1 MQVPTIR
8 DVYRARQT
16 IAPYFQRTPLHY
28 SMGLSEMLDAEVYI
42 KHEEHLPLGAFKS
55 RGGVNLLFNLSE
67 EEKRRGLIT
76 SSTGN
81 HGQSLAS
88 AGREFG
94 ARVLIGLP
102 ENANPVKVAAMR
114 SLGAELIFHGET
126 FDDARDY
133 CERLAREEGYRY
145 VHAVNEPHLI
155 AGVGTASLEIIED
168 LPDVDVIMLPLGGGS
183 GIAVNEPHLI
193 AGVGTASLEIIED
206 LPDVDVIM
214 LPLGGGSGIAGAC
227 IVAKAIDSGIQVIA
241 VQSEAAPAAYLSW
254 KQGELV
260 DAPMETFAEG
270 VATKSGY
277 ELPQRIMR
285 GMLDDFLLVSDDD
298 IRRAIGL
305 LVEKAHTLAEP
316 AGATALAGAVKH
328 ANSLKGKKV
337 SVTISGANITADRLA
352 EALKVYQESER

>member
-1 MQVPTIR
+1 MQAPTIR
-8 DVYRARQT
+8 DVYRARKT

-28 SMGLSEMLDAEVYI
+28 SMGLSELLDAEVYL

-55 RGGVNLLFNLSE
+55 RGGINLLSSLSDD
-67 EEKRRGLIT
+67 EKRRGLIT

-81 HGQSLAS
+81 HGQSIAS

-94 ARVLIGLP
+94 VQVLIGLP

-114 SLGAELIFHGET
+114 SLGAELIFHGEN

-145 VHAVNEPHLI
+145 IHAVNEPALI

-168 LPDVDVIMLPLGGGS
+168 LPD
-183 GIAVNEPHLI
+183 
-193 AGVGTASLEIIED
+193 IE
-206 LPDVDVIM
+206 VMM

-227 IVAKAIDSGIQVIA
+227 IVAKSIAPSIQVYA

-254 KQGELV
+254 KKGELV
-260 DAPMETFAEG
+260 EAPTDTFAEG
-270 VATKSGY
+270 VATKAGY
-277 ELPQRIMR
+277 ELPQRIMADL
-285 GMLDDFLLVSDDD
+285 LDDFLLVNDDD

-316 AGATALAGAVKH
+316 AGATAVAGAVKH
-328 ANSLKGKKV
+328 ADRLKGKKV
-337 SVTISGANITADRLA
+337 SITVSGANITAERLA
-352 EALKVYQESER
+352 ESLFTYMQDGR

>member
-8 DVYRARQT
+8 DVYRARRT

-28 SMGLSEMLDAEVYI
+28 SMGLSEFLDAEVYI

-55 RGGVNLLFNLSE
+55 RGGINLLINLSS

-81 HGQSLAS
+81 HGQSIAS

-94 ARVLIGLP
+94 VRVLIGLP

-114 SLGAELIFHGET
+114 SLGAELIFHGDN
-126 FDDARDY
+126 FDDAKDY
-133 CERLAREEGYRY
+133 CERLAREEGYRF
-145 VHAVNEPHLI
+145 VHAVNEPLLI

-168 LPDVDVIMLPLGGGS
+168 LPDIDVML
-183 GIAVNEPHLI
+183 
-193 AGVGTASLEIIED
+193 
-206 LPDVDVIM
+206 

-227 IVAKAIDSGIQVIA
+227 IVAKSIDPSIQVIA
-241 VQSEAAPAAYLSW
+241 VQSDAAPAAYLSW
-254 KQGELV
+254 KQGEIV
-260 DAPMETFAEG
+260 EAPVETFAEG
-270 VATKSGY
+270 VATKAGY
-277 ELPQRIMR
+277 ELPQRIMTDL
-285 GMLDDFLLVSDDD
+285 LDDFLLVSDDD

-328 ANSLKGKKV
+328 ADRLKGKKV
-337 SVTISGANITADRLA
+337 SITVSGANITADRLA
-352 EALKVYQESER
+352 EALAIYRDSDG

>member
-1 MQVPTIR
+1 MQMPTIR
-8 DVYRARQT
+8 DVYRARKT
-16 IAPYFQRTPLHY
+16 IAPYFKPTPVQY
-28 SMGLSEMLDAEVYI
+28 SMGLSELLAAEVYI

-55 RGGVNLLFNLSE
+55 RGGINLLADLSP

-81 HGQSLAS
+81 HGQSIAS

-94 ARVLIGLP
+94 VRVIIGLP

-114 SLGAELIFHGET
+114 SLGADLIFHGET
-126 FDDARDY
+126 FDDAMEY

-145 VHAVNEPHLI
+145 VHAVNEPQLI
-155 AGVGTASLEIIED
+155 AGVGTASLEIIEEV
-168 LPDVDVIMLPLGGGS
+168 PD
-183 GIAVNEPHLI
+183 
-193 AGVGTASLEIIED
+193 IE
-206 LPDVDVIM
+206 VMM

-227 IVAKAIDSGIQVIA
+227 IVAKAIDPSIQVYA

-254 KQGELV
+254 RQGELV
-260 DAPMETFAEG
+260 DASTETFAEG

-277 ELPQRIMR
+277 ALPQRIMR
-285 GMLDDFLLVSDDD
+285 NLLDDFLLVSDDD

-328 ANSLKGKKV
+328 AGRLKGRKV
-337 SVTISGANITADRLA
+337 SITVTGANITAERLA
-352 EALKVYQESER
+352 EALEVYQGTDG

>member
-1 MQVPTIR
+1 MQNPTIR
-8 DVYRARQT
+8 DVYQARKT
-16 IAPYFQRTPLHY
+16 IAPYFRPTPLQH
-28 SMGLSEMLDAEVYI
+28 SMGLSELLGAEVYI

-55 RGGVNLLFNLSE
+55 RGGINLLANLSP

-81 HGQSLAS
+81 HGQSIAS

-94 ARVLIGLP
+94 VRVLIGLP

-126 FDDARDY
+126 FDDAREH

-145 VHAVNEPHLI
+145 VHAVNEPLLI
-155 AGVGTASLEIIED
+155 AGVGTAALEIIEEM
-168 LPDVDVIMLPLGGGS
+168 PDIDVM
-183 GIAVNEPHLI
+183 
-193 AGVGTASLEIIED
+193 
-206 LPDVDVIM
+206 M

-227 IVAKAIDSGIQVIA
+227 IVAKAIDPSIQVYA

-260 DAPMETFAEG
+260 DAPMATFAEG
-270 VATKSGY
+270 IATQSGY
-277 ELPQRIMR
+277 ELPQRVMADL
-285 GMLDDFLLVSDDD
+285 LDDFLLVSDDD

-328 ANSLKGKKV
+328 ADRLKGKKV
-337 SVTISGANITADRLA
+337 SITVSGANITAERLA
-352 EALKVYQESER
+352 EALHVYRAAAE

>member
-1 MQVPTIR
+1 MLTPTIR
-8 DVYRARQT
+8 DVYQARRT
-16 IAPYFQRTPLHY
+16 ISPHFQRTPLHY
-28 SMGLSEMLDAEVYI
+28 SMGLSEVLNAEVYI

-55 RGGVNLLFNLSE
+55 RGGINLLANITSE
-67 EEKRRGLIT
+67 ERQRGLIT
-76 SSTGN
+76 ASTGN

-94 ARVLIGLP
+94 VRVLIGLP
-102 ENANPVKVAAMR
+102 ENANPVKVAGMR

-145 VHAVNEPHLI
+145 VHAVNEPLLI

-168 LPDVDVIMLPLGGGS
+168 LPDVEVM
-183 GIAVNEPHLI
+183 
-193 AGVGTASLEIIED
+193 
-206 LPDVDVIM
+206 M

-227 IVAKAIDSGIQVIA
+227 IVAKSIDPSIQVYA
-241 VQSEAAPAAYLSW
+241 VQSDAAPAAYLSW
-254 KQGELV
+254 KQGEIVEAL
-260 DAPMETFAEG
+260 METFAEG

-277 ELPQRIMR
+277 ELPQRIMADL
-285 GMLDDFLLVSDDD
+285 LDDCLLVSDDD

-328 ANSLKGKKV
+328 ADRLKGKKV
-337 SVTISGANITADRLA
+337 SITVSGANITASRLA
-352 EALKVYQESER
+352 EALAVYQASSK

>member
-1 MQVPTIR
+1 MQAPTIR
-8 DVYRARQT
+8 DVYRARKT

-28 SMGLSEMLDAEVYI
+28 SMGLSELLDAEVYL

-55 RGGVNLLFNLSE
+55 RGGINLLSSLSDD
-67 EEKRRGLIT
+67 EKRRGLIT

-81 HGQSLAS
+81 HGQSIAS

-94 ARVLIGLP
+94 VRVLIGLP

-114 SLGAELIFHGET
+114 SLGAELIFHGEN

-145 VHAVNEPHLI
+145 IHAVNEPALI

-168 LPDVDVIMLPLGGGS
+168 LPD
-183 GIAVNEPHLI
+183 
-193 AGVGTASLEIIED
+193 IE
-206 LPDVDVIM
+206 VMM

-227 IVAKAIDSGIQVIA
+227 IVAKSIAPSIQVYA

-254 KQGELV
+254 KKGELV
-260 DAPMETFAEG
+260 EAPTDTFAEG
-270 VATKSGY
+270 VATKAGY
-277 ELPQRIMR
+277 ELPQRIMADL
-285 GMLDDFLLVSDDD
+285 LDDFLLVNDDD

-316 AGATALAGAVKH
+316 AGATAVAGAVKH
-328 ANSLKGKKV
+328 ADRLKGKKV
-337 SVTISGANITADRLA
+337 SITVSGANITAERLA
-352 EALKVYQESER
+352 ESLFTYMQGGR